1 MLLLSSIA
9 SIVLCVGG
17 QTQTGY
23 QEDLA
28 RSLLN
33 LAAGAYGT
41 DQEGCILRTF
51 PPEQQ
56 YYIYSTTSTVCDAI
70 DSSCE
75 FYIVN
80 SNVTRQAIIVFRGT
94 KTTGQLLL
102 EGWQSYQPGSDFIGM
117 GQVNKYF
124 NKAHNHLWPS
134 VLDYLARPEFQG
146 YQITFTG
153 HSLGGALASL
163 AAAATVYQRYRPASS
178 VLLYTFGQPRTG
190 SYRYAMTFDGLGI
203 KSYRVV
209 FSDDIIP
216 HNPACKKNNTATP
229 LDNGSRPCLADESNQ
244 AYHHGIEIWYPQS
257 MTPGSQYIQCVGL
270 PVNEDMNCSDL
281 IMFNPDDSD
290 VYAWKHRTYFNLMVT
305 SYGKSG
311 CTNTTLDTPPE
322 YHTGE
327 KTIGSAISS
336 ILEAVKGRRK

>member
-1 MLLLSSIA
+1 MLQICTLFSFGILVA
-9 SIVLCVGG
+9 G
-17 QTQTGY
+17 QVQTGY
-23 QEDLA
+23 NEDLA

-33 LAAGAYGT
+33 LASAAYGT
-41 DQEGCILRTF
+41 RQDECILRTF

-56 YYIYSTTSTVCDAI
+56 YYVYNAVTTVCDEI

-80 SNVTRQAIIVFRGT
+80 SNVTRKAFIVFRGT

-102 EGWQSYQPGSDFIGM
+102 EGWQSYQPGIDFIGM
-117 GQVNKYF
+117 GAVNKYF
-124 NKAHNHLWPS
+124 NRAHDHLWPS

-146 YQITFTG
+146 YAITFTG

-163 AAAATVYQRYRPASS
+163 AAARTVSQRYRPASS
-178 VLLYTFGQPRTG
+178 ILLYTFGQPRTG
-190 SYRYAMTFDGLGI
+190 SYKYAMTFDALGI

-216 HNPACKKNNTATP
+216 HNPSCKKNKTATP
-229 LDNGSRPCLADESNQ
+229 LENGSRPCLADESDQ

-257 MTPGSQYIQCVGL
+257 MTPGSPYIQCVGQ
-270 PVNEDMNCSDL
+270 PTNEDMNCSDL

-290 VYAWKHRTYFNLMVT
+290 VYAWKHRNYFNTYVT
-305 SYGKSG
+305 NFGKSG
-311 CTNTTLDTPPE
+311 CTNTTMLEEPP

-327 KTIGSAISS
+327 RTLGSAIKSV
-336 ILEAVKGRRK
+336 LEAVNGRK